1 MDERILI
8 RKYMFRKIIASI
20 AMALT
25 VITSFAAQ
33 TTVDVSGL
41 SEAQVA
47 ELKSQAAAA
56 VARAAKVVENPA
68 AADICT
74 HIGMAATW
82 GTQAAAAA
90 EGFAKAIGIA
100 AKELG
105 VTVNDFLHTDAGRL
119 TAMLIIW
126 KLAGAAAIKM
136 MYGALFVTVGLSIS
150 RMLYLRLFTK
160 GYEKVE
166 YSRLG
171 GLFKGTKLIRVPK
184 GFKDLEDDGE
194 WLAFW
199 VMIALTIGTLVIGGM
214 FF

>member
-1 MDERILI
+1 
-8 RKYMFRKIIASI
+8 MFRKIIASI

-68 AADICT
+68 AADIGT

-100 AKELG
+100 AKEI
-105 VTVNDFLHTDAGRL
+105 GR
-119 TAMLIIW
+119 AH
-126 KLAGAAAIKM
+126 
-136 MYGALFVTVGLSIS
+136 V
-150 RMLYLRLFTK
+150 
-160 GYEKVE
+160 
-166 YSRLG
+166 
-171 GLFKGTKLIRVPK
+171 
-184 GFKDLEDDGE
+184 
-194 WLAFW
+194 
-199 VMIALTIGTLVIGGM
+199 
-214 FF
+214 